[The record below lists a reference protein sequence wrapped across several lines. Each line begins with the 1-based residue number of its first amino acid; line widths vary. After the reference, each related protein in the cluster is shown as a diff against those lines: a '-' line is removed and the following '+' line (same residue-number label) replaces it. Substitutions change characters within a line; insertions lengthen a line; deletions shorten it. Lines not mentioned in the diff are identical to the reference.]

1 MISSWILGVRRGPS
15 NIYIAVSLG
24 VWFGA
29 FNLRSIFLFNARLT
43 FKAQQWVKVGGNEG
57 DLLPGDLVG
66 LWWGESRAIDDDDK
80 C

>member
-1 MISSWILGVRRGPS
+1 MTSSWISWVRRGPS
-15 NIYIAVSLG
+15 NIAVVSLW

-29 FNLRSIFLFNARLT
+29 FDLQSMFLFNARLT

-57 DLLPGDLVG
+57 DLLQGDLVV
-66 LWWGESRAIDDDDK
+66 LWWGESHAIDDDDK